1 MTVGQE
7 TTSPESVSTET
18 GSAET
23 ADQAAPVLAS
33 WPARA
38 GAFALDAVLGAAVIA
53 VMALLGYAA
62 RANWTLWVYAGL
74 ATLAAAAILVN
85 RWLLPSITGW
95 SLGRSL
101 FSIRV
106 ERVPAGVPAGMG
118 RLILRDFAHL
128 LDTVAVFL
136 GWLWPLWDPRHRT
149 FADLL
154 LHTEVRVVS
163 APKRDPGRRV
173 GQVLAAAALV
183 CVAAVGLS
191 YGAQFRHDRAVDEAR
206 HQISEQGPK
215 IVEHVLSYGVDT
227 YQNDFKTAQALVTD
241 GYRDQLIKQQ
251 EITSKK
257 PTTNQYY
264 AVSSAVLTSDIDKAT
279 MLLALQGQRGVDTN
293 TLRFITATVR
303 VDFVKSR
310 DGKWQLSNLTVLK
323 SPRGGR

>member
-1 MTVGQE
+1 MTVGEE
-7 TTSPESVSTET
+7 TTTAESVST
-18 GSAET
+18 GSELE
-23 ADQAAPVLAS
+23 AAPVLAS

-38 GAFALDAVLGAAVIA
+38 GALALDVVLGVAVIA

-62 RANWTLWVYAGL
+62 RANWTLWAYASV

-85 RWLLPSITGW
+85 RWLLPSMTGW

-106 ERVPAGVPAGMG
+106 VRVPGGTPAGMG
-118 RLILRDFAHL
+118 RLILRDLAHL
-128 LDTVAVFL
+128 LDTVAVLL

-154 LHTEVRVVS
+154 LHTEVRVVP
-163 APKRDPGRRV
+163 APQRDPGRRA
-173 GQVLAAAALV
+173 GQVLLAGALI
-183 CVAAVGLS
+183 CLAAVGLS
-191 YGAQFRHDRAVDEAR
+191 YGVQFRHDQAVDEAR
-206 HQISEQGPK
+206 RQIAEQGPK

-227 YQNDFKTAQALVTD
+227 YQNDFKTAQGLVTD
-241 GYRDQLIKQQ
+241 SYRDQLIKQQ
-251 EITSKK
+251 QISSKK

-264 AVSSAVLTSDIDKAT
+264 AVSSAVLTADTDKAT

-293 TLRFITATVR
+293 SLRFITATVR
-303 VDFVKSR
+303 VDFVKAPE
-310 DGKWQLSNLTVLK
+310 GKWQLSNLTVLK

>member
-1 MTVGQE
+1 
-7 TTSPESVSTET
+7 VSTE
-18 GSAET
+18 SEL
-23 ADQAAPVLAS
+23 DAAPVSAS

-38 GAFALDAVLGAAVIA
+38 GAFALDVVLGVAVIA
-53 VMALLGYAA
+53 VMTLLGYAA
-62 RANWTLWVYAGL
+62 RADWTLWVYAGV
-74 ATLAAAAILVN
+74 ATLVAAAILVN

-128 LDTVAVFL
+128 LDTLAVFL

-154 LHTEVRVVS
+154 LHTEVRVV
-163 APKRDPGRRV
+163 PTPEHDPGRRA
-173 GQVLAAAALV
+173 GQVLVAGALV

-191 YGAQFRHDRAVDEAR
+191 YGVQFRHDRAVDEAR

-215 IVEHVLSYGVDT
+215 IVERVLSYGVDT
-227 YQNDFKTAQALVTD
+227 FQNDFKTAQALVTD

-251 EITSKK
+251 QAVSKK

-264 AVSSAVLTSDIDKAT
+264 AVSSAILSADADKAS

-293 TLRFITATVR
+293 TLRFITATLR
-303 VDFVKSR
+303 VDFVKTS

>member
-7 TTSPESVSTET
+7 TTSAESVST
-18 GSAET
+18 GSDLE
-23 ADQAAPVLAS
+23 AAPVLAS

-38 GAFALDAVLGAAVIA
+38 GAFALDVVLGVAVIA

-62 RANWTLWVYAGL
+62 RADWTLWVYASV
-74 ATLAAAAILVN
+74 ATLAVAAILVN

-118 RLILRDFAHL
+118 RLILRDVAHL
-128 LDTVAVFL
+128 LDTLAVLL

-163 APKRDPGRRV
+163 APEHDTARRA
-173 GQVLAAAALV
+173 GQVLAAGALV
-183 CVAAVGLS
+183 CVAAVALS
-191 YGAQFRHDRAVDEAR
+191 YGVQFRHDRAVNEAR
-206 HQISEQGPK
+206 QQISEQGPK
-215 IVEHVLSYGVDT
+215 LVEHVLSYGVDT
-227 YQNDFKTAQALVTD
+227 YQNDFKTAQALVAD

-251 EITSKK
+251 QAVSKK

-264 AVSSAVLTSDIDKAT
+264 AVSSAVLSADTDKAT
-279 MLLALQGQRGVDTN
+279 MLLALQGQRGVDSN
-293 TLRFITATVR
+293 SLRFITATVR
-303 VDFVKSR
+303 VDFVKSHE
-310 DGKWQLSNLTVLK
+310 GKLQLSNLTVLK

>member
-7 TTSPESVSTET
+7 TTSAESVSTE
-18 GSAET
+18 AEFAT
-23 ADQAAPVLAS
+23 VPELAS

-38 GAFALDAVLGAAVIA
+38 GAFALDVVLGVAVIA
-53 VMALLGYAA
+53 VMAMLGYAA
-62 RANWTLWVYAGL
+62 RANWTLWVYATA

-106 ERVPAGVPAGMG
+106 ERAPAGGPAGMG
-118 RLILRDFAHL
+118 RLILRDVAHL

-163 APKRDPGRRV
+163 APKRDPGSRA
-173 GQVLAAAALV
+173 GQILAAGALI
-183 CVAAVGLS
+183 CLAAVGLS
-191 YGAQFRHDRAVDEAR
+191 YGVQFRHDRAVNETR
-206 HQISEQGPK
+206 QQIAEQGPR

-251 EITSKK
+251 QISSKK
-257 PTTNQYY
+257 PTTNQQY
-264 AVSSAVLTSDIDKAT
+264 AVSSAVWIVAITVSIETPFSASIARNAAMSIFTCRTL
-279 MLLALQGQRGVDTN
+279 
-293 TLRFITATVR
+293 LRFLRLLILLR
-303 VDFVKSR
+303 R
-310 DGKWQLSNLTVLK
+310 LRHCPRP
-323 SPRGGR
+323 SPR

>member
-7 TTSPESVSTET
+7 TTSAEAVST
-18 GSAET
+18 GSEFE
-23 ADQAAPVLAS
+23 AAPELAS

-38 GAFALDAVLGAAVIA
+38 GAFALDVLLGVAVI
-53 VMALLGYAA
+53 VVTALLGYAA
-62 RANWTLWVYAGL
+62 RDSWTLWVYATV

-106 ERVPAGVPAGMG
+106 VRVPAGAPAGMG
-118 RLILRDFAHL
+118 RLILRDVAHL
-128 LDTVAVFL
+128 VDTIAVFL

-154 LHTEVRVVS
+154 LHTEVHVV
-163 APKRDPGRRV
+163 PTPERDTGRRA
-173 GQVLAAAALV
+173 GQVLTAAALI
-183 CVAAVGLS
+183 CLAAVGLS
-191 YGAQFRHDRAVDEAR
+191 YGVQFRHDRAVDEAR
-206 HQISEQGPK
+206 QQISEQGPK
-215 IVEHVLSYGVDT
+215 IVEHVLSYGIDT
-227 YQNDFKTAQALVTD
+227 FQNDFKTAQALVTD

-251 EITSKK
+251 QAASKK

-264 AVSSAVLTSDIDKAT
+264 AVSSAILTAGTDQAT
-279 MLLALQGQRGVDTN
+279 MLLALQGQRGVDAN
-293 TLRFITATVR
+293 SLRFITATVR
-303 VDFVKSR
+303 VDFVKSH

>member
-1 MTVGQE
+1 VTVGQE
-7 TTSPESVSTET
+7 TTSAESVSTE
-18 GSAET
+18 SEL
-23 ADQAAPVLAS
+23 DAAPVSAS

-38 GAFALDAVLGAAVIA
+38 GAFALDVVLGVAVIA
-53 VMALLGYAA
+53 VMTLLGYAA
-62 RANWTLWVYAGL
+62 RADWTLWVYAGV
-74 ATLAAAAILVN
+74 ATLVAAAILVN

-128 LDTVAVFL
+128 LDTLAVFL

-154 LHTEVRVVS
+154 LHTEVRVV
-163 APKRDPGRRV
+163 PTPEHDPGRRA
-173 GQVLAAAALV
+173 GQVLVAGALV

-191 YGAQFRHDRAVDEAR
+191 YGVQFRHDRAVDEAR

-215 IVEHVLSYGVDT
+215 IVERVLSYGVDT
-227 YQNDFKTAQALVTD
+227 FQNDFKTAQALVTD

-251 EITSKK
+251 QAVSKK

-264 AVSSAVLTSDIDKAT
+264 AVSSAILSADADKAS

-293 TLRFITATVR
+293 TLRFITATLR
-303 VDFVKSR
+303 VDFVKTS

>member
-7 TTSPESVSTET
+7 TTSAEAVST
-18 GSAET
+18 GSELE
-23 ADQAAPVLAS
+23 AAPALAS

-38 GAFALDAVLGAAVIA
+38 GAFALDVVLGVAIIA

-62 RANWTLWVYAGL
+62 RADWTLWVYAAA
-74 ATLAAAAILVN
+74 ATVAAAAVLVN

-95 SLGRSL
+95 SVGRSL
-101 FSIRV
+101 FAIRV

-118 RLILRDFAHL
+118 RLVLRDLAHL
-128 LDTVAVFL
+128 LDTVAVLL

-154 LHTEVRVVS
+154 LHTEVRVVP
-163 APKRDPGRRV
+163 APAGDPARRA
-173 GQVLAAAALV
+173 GQVLVAGALV

-191 YGAQFRHDRAVDEAR
+191 YGVQFRHDRAVDEAR
-206 HQISEQGPK
+206 NQISEQGPK
-215 IVEHVLSYGVDT
+215 IVEHVLSYGIDT

-251 EITSKK
+251 QAVSKK

-264 AVSSAVLTSDIDKAT
+264 AVSSAILSAGTDQAT
-279 MLLALQGQRGVDTN
+279 MLLALQGQRGVDAN

-303 VDFVKSR
+303 VDFVKSS

>member
-7 TTSPESVSTET
+7 TTSAEAVST
-18 GSAET
+18 GSEFE
-23 ADQAAPVLAS
+23 AAPVLAS

-38 GAFALDAVLGAAVIA
+38 GAFALDVLLGVAVI
-53 VMALLGYAA
+53 VVTALLGYAA
-62 RANWTLWVYAGL
+62 RDSWTLWVYATV

-106 ERVPAGVPAGMG
+106 VRVPAGAPAGMG
-118 RLILRDFAHL
+118 RLILRDVAHL
-128 LDTVAVFL
+128 VDTIAVFL

-154 LHTEVRVVS
+154 LHTEVHVV
-163 APKRDPGRRV
+163 PTPERDTGRRA
-173 GQVLAAAALV
+173 GQVLTAAALI
-183 CVAAVGLS
+183 CLAAVGLS
-191 YGAQFRHDRAVDEAR
+191 YGVQFRHDRAVDEAR
-206 HQISEQGPK
+206 QQISEQGPK
-215 IVEHVLSYGVDT
+215 IVEHVLSYGIDT
-227 YQNDFKTAQALVTD
+227 FQNDFKTAQALVTD

-251 EITSKK
+251 QAASKK

-264 AVSSAVLTSDIDKAT
+264 AVSSAILTAGTDQAT
-279 MLLALQGQRGVDTN
+279 MLLALQGQRGVDAN
-293 TLRFITATVR
+293 SLRFITATVR
-303 VDFVKSR
+303 VDFVKSH

>member
-7 TTSPESVSTET
+7 TTSAEAVST
-18 GSAET
+18 GSELE
-23 ADQAAPVLAS
+23 AAPALAS

-38 GAFALDAVLGAAVIA
+38 GAFALDVVLGVAVI
-53 VMALLGYAA
+53 VVTALLGYAA
-62 RANWTLWVYAGL
+62 RDSWTLWVYATV

-106 ERVPAGVPAGMG
+106 VRVPAGAPAGMG
-118 RLILRDFAHL
+118 RLILRDVAHL
-128 LDTVAVFL
+128 VDTIAVFL

-154 LHTEVRVVS
+154 LHTEVHVV
-163 APKRDPGRRV
+163 PTPERDTGRRA
-173 GQVLAAAALV
+173 GQVLTAAALI
-183 CVAAVGLS
+183 CLAAVGLS
-191 YGAQFRHDRAVDEAR
+191 YGVQFRHDRAVDEAR
-206 HQISEQGPK
+206 QQISEQGPK
-215 IVEHVLSYGVDT
+215 IVEHVLSYGIDT
-227 YQNDFKTAQALVTD
+227 FQNDFKTAQALVTD

-251 EITSKK
+251 QAASKK

-264 AVSSAVLTSDIDKAT
+264 AVSSAILTAGTDQAT
-279 MLLALQGQRGVDTN
+279 MLLALQGQRGVDAN
-293 TLRFITATVR
+293 SLRFITATVR
-303 VDFVKSR
+303 VDFVKSH

>member
-7 TTSPESVSTET
+7 TTSTESVSTE
-18 GSAET
+18 SESEFE
-23 ADQAAPVLAS
+23 AAPELAS

-38 GAFALDAVLGAAVIA
+38 GAFALDVVLGVAIIA

-62 RANWTLWVYAGL
+62 RADWTLWVYATV
-74 ATLAAAAILVN
+74 ATLVAAAILVN

-106 ERVPAGVPAGMG
+106 QRVPAGAAAGMG
-118 RLILRDFAHL
+118 RLILRDLAHL
-128 LDTVAVFL
+128 LDTGAVFL

-154 LHTEVRVVS
+154 LHTEVHVVS
-163 APKRDPGRRV
+163 APQRDPGRRA
-173 GQVLAAAALV
+173 GQVLTAAALI
-183 CVAAVGLS
+183 CLAAVGLS
-191 YGAQFRHDRAVDEAR
+191 YGVQFRHDRAVNETR
-206 HQISEQGPK
+206 QQITEQGPK

-227 YQNDFKTAQALVTD
+227 FQNDFKTAQALVTD

-251 EITSKK
+251 QAVSKK

-264 AVSSAVLTSDIDKAT
+264 AVSSAILTAGTDQAS
-279 MLLALQGQRGVDTN
+279 MLLALQGQRGVDAN
-293 TLRFITATVR
+293 SLRFITATVR
-303 VDFVKSR
+303 VDFVKSH

>member
-7 TTSPESVSTET
+7 TTSAESVSTE
-18 GSAET
+18 SEL
-23 ADQAAPVLAS
+23 DAAPVSAS

-38 GAFALDAVLGAAVIA
+38 GAFALDVVLGVAVIA
-53 VMALLGYAA
+53 VMTLLGYAA
-62 RANWTLWVYAGL
+62 RADWTLWVYAGV
-74 ATLAAAAILVN
+74 ATLVAAAILVN

-128 LDTVAVFL
+128 LDTLAVFL

-154 LHTEVRVVS
+154 LHTEVRVV
-163 APKRDPGRRV
+163 PTPEHDPGRRA
-173 GQVLAAAALV
+173 GQVLVAGALV

-191 YGAQFRHDRAVDEAR
+191 YGVQFRHDRAVDEAR

-215 IVEHVLSYGVDT
+215 IVERVLSYGVDT
-227 YQNDFKTAQALVTD
+227 FQNDFKTAQALVTD

-251 EITSKK
+251 QAVSKK

-264 AVSSAVLTSDIDKAT
+264 AVSSAILSADADKAS

-293 TLRFITATVR
+293 TLRFITATLR
-303 VDFVKSR
+303 VDFVKTS

>member
-7 TTSPESVSTET
+7 TTNAESVSDES
-18 GSAET
+18 GRAET
-23 ADQAAPVLAS
+23 AVQAAPVLAS

-38 GAFALDAVLGAAVIA
+38 GAFALDVVLGVAVIV

-62 RANWTLWVYAGL
+62 RADWTLWVYAGL
-74 ATLAAAAILVN
+74 ATLAVAAILVN

-118 RLILRDFAHL
+118 RLILRDLAHL
-128 LDTVAVFL
+128 LDTVAVLL

-154 LHTEVRVVS
+154 LHTEVRVVP
-163 APKRDPGRRV
+163 APKRDPGRRA
-173 GQVLAAAALV
+173 GQVLTAAALI

-191 YGAQFRHDRAVDEAR
+191 YGVQFRHDRAVDEAR
-206 HQISEQGPK
+206 HQISEQGPR

-251 EITSKK
+251 QISSKK

-264 AVSSAVLTSDIDKAT
+264 AVSSAVLTADTDKAT

>member
-1 MTVGQE
+1 MTVGEE
-7 TTSPESVSTET
+7 TTSAEAVST
-18 GSAET
+18 GSESE
-23 ADQAAPVLAS
+23 AAPVLAS

-38 GAFALDAVLGAAVIA
+38 GAFALDVLLGLAIIT

-62 RANWTLWVYAGL
+62 RADWTLWVYAAL

-95 SLGRSL
+95 SVGRSL
-101 FSIRV
+101 FAIRV

-118 RLILRDFAHL
+118 RLVLRDLAHL
-128 LDTVAVFL
+128 LDTVAVLL

-154 LHTEVRVVS
+154 LHTEVRVVP
-163 APKRDPGRRV
+163 APERDPSRRA
-173 GQVLAAAALV
+173 GQVLVAGALV
-183 CVAAVGLS
+183 CLAAVGLS
-191 YGAQFRHDRAVDEAR
+191 YGVQFRHDRAVDEAR

-215 IVEHVLSYGVDT
+215 IVEHVLSYGIDT

-251 EITSKK
+251 QAVSKK

-264 AVSSAVLTSDIDKAT
+264 AVSSAILSAGTDQAT
-279 MLLALQGQRGVDTN
+279 MLLALQGQRGVDAN

-303 VDFVKSR
+303 VDFVKSH

>member
-1 MTVGQE
+1 VTVGQE
-7 TTSPESVSTET
+7 TTSAESVSTE
-18 GSAET
+18 SEL
-23 ADQAAPVLAS
+23 DAAPVSAS

-38 GAFALDAVLGAAVIA
+38 GAFALDVVLGVAVVA
-53 VMALLGYAA
+53 VMTLLGYAA
-62 RANWTLWVYAGL
+62 RADWTLWVYAGV
-74 ATLAAAAILVN
+74 ATLVAAAILVN

-128 LDTVAVFL
+128 LDTLAVFL

-154 LHTEVRVVS
+154 LHTEVRVV
-163 APKRDPGRRV
+163 PTPEHDPGRRA
-173 GQVLAAAALV
+173 GQVLVAGALV

-191 YGAQFRHDRAVDEAR
+191 YGVQFRHDRAVDEAR

-215 IVEHVLSYGVDT
+215 IVERVLSYGVDT
-227 YQNDFKTAQALVTD
+227 FQNDFKTAQALVTD

-251 EITSKK
+251 QAVSKK

-264 AVSSAVLTSDIDKAT
+264 AVSSAILSADADKAS

-293 TLRFITATVR
+293 TLRFITATLR
-303 VDFVKSR
+303 VDFVKTS

>member
-1 MTVGQE
+1 VTVGQE
-7 TTSPESVSTET
+7 TTSAEAVST
-18 GSAET
+18 GSELE
-23 ADQAAPVLAS
+23 AAPALAS

-38 GAFALDAVLGAAVIA
+38 GAFALDVVLGVAIIA

-62 RANWTLWVYAGL
+62 RADGTLWVYAAV
-74 ATLAAAAILVN
+74 ATVAAAAVLVN

-101 FSIRV
+101 FAIRV

-118 RLILRDFAHL
+118 RLILRDLAHL
-128 LDTVAVFL
+128 LDTVAVLL

-154 LHTEVRVVS
+154 LHTEVRVVP
-163 APKRDPGRRV
+163 APEGDPARRA
-173 GQVLAAAALV
+173 GQVLVAGALV

-191 YGAQFRHDRAVDEAR
+191 YGVQFRHDRAVDEAR

-215 IVEHVLSYGVDT
+215 IVEHVLSYGIDT

-251 EITSKK
+251 QAVSKK

-264 AVSSAVLTSDIDKAT
+264 AVSSAILSAGTDQAT
-279 MLLALQGQRGVDTN
+279 MLLALQGQRGVDAN

-303 VDFVKSR
+303 VDFVKSP

>member
-1 MTVGQE
+1 VTVGQE
-7 TTSPESVSTET
+7 TTSTESVSTEA
-18 GSAET
+18 GP
-23 ADQAAPVLAS
+23 ADAAVEAAPVLAS

-38 GAFALDAVLGAAVIA
+38 GAFALDVVLGVAVIA

-62 RANWTLWVYAGL
+62 RADWTLWVYATV

-106 ERVPAGVPAGMG
+106 ERVPTGGPAGMG
-118 RLILRDFAHL
+118 RLIVRDVAHL
-128 LDTVAVFL
+128 LDTLAVFL

-154 LHTEVRVVS
+154 LHTEVRVV
-163 APKRDPGRRV
+163 PGPGHDPGRRA
-173 GQVLAAAALV
+173 GQVLAAGALV

-191 YGAQFRHDRAVDEAR
+191 YGVQFRHDRAVDEAR

-227 YQNDFKTAQALVTD
+227 FQNDFKTAQGLVTD

-251 EITSKK
+251 QAVSKK

-264 AVSSAVLTSDIDKAT
+264 AVSSAILSADADKAS

-303 VDFVKSR
+303 VDFVKTT

>member
-1 MTVGQE
+1 VTVGQE
-7 TTSPESVSTET
+7 TTSTESVS
-18 GSAET
+18 AE
-23 ADQAAPVLAS
+23 AEFVAAPELAS

-38 GAFALDAVLGAAVIA
+38 GAFALDVVLGVAVIA

-62 RANWTLWVYAGL
+62 RDSWTLWVYATV
-74 ATLAAAAILVN
+74 ATLAAAAVLVN

-106 ERVPAGVPAGMG
+106 ERVPAGEPAGMG
-118 RLILRDFAHL
+118 RLILRDLAHL
-128 LDTVAVFL
+128 LDTVAVLL

-163 APKRDPGRRV
+163 APEGDPGRRA
-173 GQVLAAAALV
+173 GQVLVAGALV

-191 YGAQFRHDRAVDEAR
+191 YGVQFRHDRAVDEAR

-215 IVEHVLSYGVDT
+215 IVEHVLSYGIDT

-241 GYRDQLIKQQ
+241 DYRDQLIKQQ
-251 EITSKK
+251 QAVSKK

-264 AVSSAVLTSDIDKAT
+264 AVSSAILNAGTDQAT
-279 MLLALQGQRGVDTN
+279 MLLALQGQRGVDAN

-303 VDFVKSR
+303 VDFVKSH

>member
-7 TTSPESVSTET
+7 TTSAESVSTE
-18 GSAET
+18 SEL
-23 ADQAAPVLAS
+23 DAAPVSAS

-38 GAFALDAVLGAAVIA
+38 GAFALDVVLGVAVVA
-53 VMALLGYAA
+53 VMTLLGYAA
-62 RANWTLWVYAGL
+62 RADWTLWVYAGV
-74 ATLAAAAILVN
+74 ATLVAAAILVN

-128 LDTVAVFL
+128 LDTLAVFL

-154 LHTEVRVVS
+154 LHTEVRVV
-163 APKRDPGRRV
+163 PTPEHDPGRRA
-173 GQVLAAAALV
+173 GQVLVAGALV

-191 YGAQFRHDRAVDEAR
+191 YGVQFRHDRAVDEAR

-215 IVEHVLSYGVDT
+215 IVERVLSYGVDT
-227 YQNDFKTAQALVTD
+227 FQNDFKTAQALVTD

-251 EITSKK
+251 QAVSKK

-264 AVSSAVLTSDIDKAT
+264 AVSSAILSADADKAS

-293 TLRFITATVR
+293 TLRFITATLR
-303 VDFVKSR
+303 VDFVKTS

>member
-1 MTVGQE
+1 MTVGHE
-7 TTSPESVSTET
+7 TTSTESVS
-18 GSAET
+18 AESEFE
-23 ADQAAPVLAS
+23 PVPELAS

-38 GAFALDAVLGAAVIA
+38 GAFALDVVLGVAVIA

-62 RANWTLWVYAGL
+62 RADWTLWVYASV
-74 ATLAAAAILVN
+74 ATLAAAAVLVN
-85 RWLLPSITGW
+85 RWLLPSMTGW

-106 ERVPAGVPAGMG
+106 ERVPDGVPAGMG
-118 RLILRDFAHL
+118 RLIVRDFAHL
-128 LDTVAVFL
+128 LDTVAVLL

-154 LHTEVRVVS
+154 LHTEVRV
-163 APKRDPGRRV
+163 APAPERDTGRRA
-173 GQVLAAAALV
+173 GQVLAAGALV

-191 YGAQFRHDRAVDEAR
+191 YGVQFRHDRAVNEAR
-206 HQISEQGPK
+206 HQISEQGPR

-241 GYRDQLIKQQ
+241 GYRDQLVKQQ
-251 EITSKK
+251 QTVSKK

-264 AVSSAVLTSDIDKAT
+264 AVSSAILSAGTDRAS

-293 TLRFITATVR
+293 SLRFITATVR

-310 DGKWQLSNLTVLK
+310 DGKWLLSNLTVLK

>member
-7 TTSPESVSTET
+7 TTSAEAVST
-18 GSAET
+18 GSEFE
-23 ADQAAPVLAS
+23 AAPELAS

-38 GAFALDAVLGAAVIA
+38 GAFALDVLLGVAVI
-53 VMALLGYAA
+53 VVTALLGYAA
-62 RANWTLWVYAGL
+62 RDSWTLWVYATV

-106 ERVPAGVPAGMG
+106 VRVPAGAPAGMG
-118 RLILRDFAHL
+118 RLTLRDAAHL
-128 LDTVAVFL
+128 VDTIAVFL

-154 LHTEVRVVS
+154 LHTEVHVV
-163 APKRDPGRRV
+163 PTPERDTGRRA
-173 GQVLAAAALV
+173 GQVLTAAALI
-183 CVAAVGLS
+183 CLAAVGLS
-191 YGAQFRHDRAVDEAR
+191 YGVQFRHDRAVDEAR
-206 HQISEQGPK
+206 QQISEQGPK
-215 IVEHVLSYGVDT
+215 IVEHVLSYGIDT
-227 YQNDFKTAQALVTD
+227 FQNDFKTAQALVTD

-251 EITSKK
+251 QAASKK

-264 AVSSAVLTSDIDKAT
+264 AVSSAILTAGTDQAT
-279 MLLALQGQRGVDTN
+279 MLLALQGQRGVDAN
-293 TLRFITATVR
+293 SLRFITATVR
-303 VDFVKSR
+303 VDFVKSH

>member
-1 MTVGQE
+1 M
-7 TTSPESVSTET
+7 ST
-18 GSAET
+18 GSEFE
-23 ADQAAPVLAS
+23 AAPELAS

-38 GAFALDAVLGAAVIA
+38 GAFALDVLLGVAVI
-53 VMALLGYAA
+53 VVTALLGYAA
-62 RANWTLWVYAGL
+62 RDSWTLWVYAAA
-74 ATLAAAAILVN
+74 ATVAAAAVLVN

-95 SLGRSL
+95 SVGRSL
-101 FSIRV
+101 FAIRV

-118 RLILRDFAHL
+118 RLVLRDLAHL
-128 LDTVAVFL
+128 LDTVAVLL

-154 LHTEVRVVS
+154 LHTEVRVVP
-163 APKRDPGRRV
+163 APAGDPARRA
-173 GQVLAAAALV
+173 GQVLVAGALV

-191 YGAQFRHDRAVDEAR
+191 YGVQFRHDRAVDEAR
-206 HQISEQGPK
+206 NQISEQGPK
-215 IVEHVLSYGVDT
+215 IVEHVLSYGIDT

-251 EITSKK
+251 QAASKK

-264 AVSSAVLTSDIDKAT
+264 AVSSAILTAGTDQAT
-279 MLLALQGQRGVDTN
+279 MLLALQGQRGVDAN
-293 TLRFITATVR
+293 SLRFITATVR
-303 VDFVKSR
+303 VDFVKSH